1 MVISSSLAFLVK
13 NLLQIGTIG
22 NGCKLEHWSSTKSV
36 NFFQDDTLTRND
48 YEPDIC
54 FWHAEK
60 SKLSKPNQM
69 QFPSPDLDVETLSDS
84 TEKIDRGI
92 KFEDYAQHG
101 IKEYWIIDAEKQ
113 LVEQYVLEGNNYLLK
128 HRAHNHE
135 IIFGQV
141 LQGFNI
147 PALAIFNNDENVR
160 ALRELLKP

>member
-1 MVISSSLAFLVK
+1 
-13 NLLQIGTIG
+13 
-22 NGCKLEHWSSTKSV
+22 
-36 NFFQDDTLTRND
+36 
-48 YEPDIC
+48 
-54 FWHAEK
+54 
-60 SKLSKPNQM
+60 M
-69 QFPSPDLDVETLSDS
+69 QFPSPDLIVEILSDS

-113 LVEQYVLEGNNYLLK
+113 LVEQYVLEGHNYLLK
-128 HRAHNHE
+128 HRAHNQE
-135 IIFGQV
+135 IIFVQV

>member
-1 MVISSSLAFLVK
+1 LGTGV
-13 NLLQIGTIG
+13 NLNTGHQQNLSTSFRTI
-22 NGCKLEHWSSTKSV
+22 
-36 NFFQDDTLTRND
+36 Q
-48 YEPDIC
+48 
-54 FWHAEK
+54 
-60 SKLSKPNQM
+60 
-69 QFPSPDLDVETLSDS
+69 QFPSPDLVVETLSDS